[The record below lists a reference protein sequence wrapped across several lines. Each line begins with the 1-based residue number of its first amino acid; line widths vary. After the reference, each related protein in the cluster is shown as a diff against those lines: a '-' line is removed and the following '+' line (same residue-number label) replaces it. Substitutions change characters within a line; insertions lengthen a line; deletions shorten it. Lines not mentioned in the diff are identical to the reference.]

1 MKFNWGT
8 GIAGGIVCFM
18 TFILQYVIRVQFDDR
33 YNNELV
39 TENYYQKETEVN
51 SNRLKS
57 ENAHALGGSLRIEA
71 TTKGIELVFPEDIR
85 AAEVKGS
92 LSLYRPSNEKLDQVI
107 PLKLTSAR
115 LLIPHKQLASGRW
128 DVTLEYR
135 YEGRDYLKRET
146 LMLP

>member
-8 GIAGGIVCFM
+8 GIATGIVCFM

-51 SNRLKS
+51 SNRLKAQ
-57 ENAHALGGSLRIEA
+57 NAKALGDSLRIEL
-71 TTKGIELVFPEDIR
+71 TDRGLEVYFPENIR
-85 AAEVKGS
+85 AEEVTGS
-92 LSLYRPSNEKLDQVI
+92 LSLYRPSNEKLDKVM
-107 PLKLTSAR
+107 PLKLTSSK
-115 LLIPHKQLASGRW
+115 LLVPHNQLVSGRW
-128 DVTLEYR
+128 DMTLEYR
-135 YEGRDYLKRET
+135 YEGRDYLKSET

>member
-8 GIAGGIVCFM
+8 GIAGGIICFM
-18 TFILQYVIRVQFDDR
+18 TFILQYVIRVQFNDR

-39 TENYYQKETEVN
+39 TENYYQKESEVN
-51 SNRLKS
+51 SNRLKA
-57 ENAHALGGSLRIEA
+57 ENARTLGNSLRIAA
-71 TTKGIELVFPEDIR
+71 TAGGIELYFPENIR
-85 AAEVKGS
+85 AAEVTGS
-92 LSLYRPSNEKLDQVI
+92 VSLYRPSNEKLDQVI
-107 PLKLTSAR
+107 PLKLTSAQ

-135 YEGRDYLKRET
+135 YEGRNYLKNET